1 MAFVDPGEGG
11 LLPPD
16 NFENPGEILQGKGF
30 SRPPAIGA
38 PKGFTAPPRG
48 IVGPG
53 FNAPGPIAQSPGF
66 QMPAPGPMTN
76 SDPIMDEWAAALR
89 GSIQRITG
97 KNVMTSKAT
106 PREEVNK
113 AFEGMKQGQQSLSL
127 EEIRRQ
133 VELENS
139 LGEPVGMDMRYGPRP
154 IGLGGM
160 GNPSYEDTG
169 EYKAT
174 KEIYRQ
180 ADAPGFKDEELGPT
194 EGRQYDQV
202 SRQEEYQRL
211 QSILNEIH
219 AVTKELKYG
228 QGDDQ
233 KPWNTYYD
241 LWEQFRAA
249 KEDYRKKYGTTDG
262 I

>member
-38 PKGFTAPPRG
+38 PKGFTAPPGG

-139 LGEPVGMDMRYGPRP
+139 LGEPIGFDARYERTKDVLDQSEWSQGETPVGRALRPPQAIDQDKSDPLAEAGIEDDEMEGLYQERWGPDITP
-154 IGLGGM
+154 IRGLTESSLRAFLRHLTGTNPGGTR
-160 GNPSYEDTG
+160 NPHGSPD
-169 EYKAT
+169 EYN
-174 KEIYRQ
+174 R
-180 ADAPGFKDEELGPT
+180 LV
-194 EGRQYDQV
+194 QYV
-202 SRQEEYQRL
+202 KR
-211 QSILNEIH
+211 
-219 AVTKELKYG
+219 
-228 QGDDQ
+228 
-233 KPWNTYYD
+233 
-241 LWEQFRAA
+241 
-249 KEDYRKKYGTTDG
+249 
-262 I
+262 